1 MGNQVAASQYRGTN
15 KMIFGIVLGVIN
27 FWLFA
32 QTLLNM
38 AAPVQYSLG
47 ISAEVMSTAIGIT
60 SLFSGLF
67 IVAAGNLADIVGRK
81 KITYV
86 GFVLSIIGSLLLI
99 LATGGTMLIIGRI
112 IQGLSAACIMPS
124 TIALIKEYFAGPD
137 RQRALSYW
145 SIGSWGGTGF
155 ASFFAGAMTSVL
167 DWRWVFIIS
176 IGVALLG
183 MWLLWDTPESKS
195 EVQPADGKFHFDY
208 LGLAIFIVAILSLN
222 LFINYGGKW
231 GWTSMY
237 SLGLLAVSI
246 IALFIFVKVED
257 GKKVVLV
264 DFVLFKNMAYTG
276 ATVSNFLMNATAGTL
291 LIANL
296 YVQLGRGFS
305 TVEAGT
311 LTLGYLVAVL
321 AMIRVGEKLLQKV
334 GAKKPMLWG
343 SCITT
348 VGIALMTLTHLEN
361 VIYLPLVFIGFALF
375 GLGLGFYATPS
386 TDTSVQNALPGRI
399 GVAAGVYKM
408 ASSLGGGIGIA
419 LSGSIYIMTRTAGLD
434 VGAFWGLMV
443 NVLFGVLSILSIWFL
458 VPADAGKPQSK

>member
-1 MGNQVAASQYRGTN
+1 
-15 KMIFGIVLGVIN
+15 
-27 FWLFA
+27 
-32 QTLLNM
+32 
-38 AAPVQYSLG
+38 
-47 ISAEVMSTAIGIT
+47 
-60 SLFSGLF
+60 
-67 IVAAGNLADIVGRK
+67 
-81 KITYV
+81 
-86 GFVLSIIGSLLLI
+86 
-99 LATGGTMLIIGRI
+99 
-112 IQGLSAACIMPS
+112 
-124 TIALIKEYFAGPD
+124 
-137 RQRALSYW
+137 
-145 SIGSWGGTGF
+145 
-155 ASFFAGAMTSVL
+155 
-167 DWRWVFIIS
+167 
-176 IGVALLG
+176 
-183 MWLLWDTPESKS
+183 
-195 EVQPADGKFHFDY
+195 
-208 LGLAIFIVAILSLN
+208 
-222 LFINYGGKW
+222 
-231 GWTSMY
+231 
-237 SLGLLAVSI
+237 
-246 IALFIFVKVED
+246 
-257 GKKVVLV
+257 
-264 DFVLFKNMAYTG
+264 MAYTG

-305 TVEAGT
+305 TAEAGT

-321 AMIRVGEKLLQKV
+321 AMIRVGEKLFQKV